1 MRGPTLPHTTYGDTK
16 VTTMWV
22 LWHSWPAGR
31 FQLIAS
37 DPSQSGE
44 QHAVSPT
51 CYFET
56 MGGRVFG
63 WQVVEPELARLH
75 YVFPGHVGCRD
86 NPRGRTVPRFP
97 RTCSVASSMR

>member
-1 MRGPTLPHTTYGDTK
+1 MTAEGLFWDDSEQKSRGIRTLPHTTYGDTK
-16 VTTMWV
+16 VTKMWV
-22 LWHSWPAGR
+22 LLAQRRPAGR

-51 CYFET
+51 RYFET

-63 WQVVEPELARLH
+63 WQVVEPESGATYKAHWL
-75 YVFPGHVGCRD
+75 
-86 NPRGRTVPRFP
+86 
-97 RTCSVASSMR
+97 ME